1 MFELKLVADAGAFA
15 YANNERRPLRG
26 TVGVARNFRRLRLDD
41 RQGLQKHCAVCGLYL
56 DSRYPFE
63 IKTFS
68 PPVLPKTPIHTA
80 EFFVHLHGTTSLDC
94 KVSGYAAEQTFFIVP
109 QYMVSSKSDLL
120 TADQSR
126 DALLD
131 RRAGH
136 EQFCEAAFCRC
147 CAERI

>member
-94 KVSGYAAEQTFFIVP
+94 KVSGYAAEQTFFTIT
-109 QYMVSSKSDLL
+109 QYTVHSKSDLL
-120 TADQSR
+120 ASYKSR
-126 DALLD
+126 YALLD
-131 RRAGH
+131 RRMGH
-136 EQFCEAAFCRC
+136 KKFSEPAFCRC